1 MKNRILFYC
10 AVLAMNNIVT
20 AQVPGGVEYFRYPL
34 NIPAR
39 LNANFGEMRP
49 NHFHMGLDLSTEG
62 RENLPVLAPADGYIA
77 RMKIETGGFGRAIY
91 VNHPN
96 GTTTLYAHMN
106 RFIPPAERF
115 LKEKQYEQRT
125 WKIDVNLPENLIPVK
140 KGQLIGYSGNTG
152 ASQGPHVHFEIR
164 DTRTENC
171 LNPLLYDLSLRDQT
185 PPDLYRL
192 AFYDRD
198 KSIYE
203 QQPTLIPVIK
213 KDGTYRTTS
222 LVQLPFK
229 HAFLAI
235 QATDRMTG
243 VPNPNGIYSA
253 RLLKNGQLLSGF
265 TMNDIG
271 YDKTRY
277 LNGHI
282 DHVYRMKGGP
292 YLQMLF
298 PPRSYDLD
306 QYQLG
311 SSNNHLDVP
320 LQAERFELEVADAHG
335 NKSML
340 SFDLQQKPGAVT
352 ASQDA
357 ASNRIVPNQYNV
369 MEDADVQFVFN
380 EKTFYDGFQ
389 FGWRSLYANG
399 LSALSPVYQTYPEF
413 IPVHN
418 YFTLRLRPNRTLGLI
433 NQDRVL
439 IKRNYRGKV
448 ELKKASA
455 ERGWFSAQFRDLGFF
470 QLLEDLEPP
479 TVSSSFGNGL
489 TVRAGSRIVIE
500 VGDNNGVIREFN
512 GFADEQWLMF
522 VPSGN
527 KFVYTVDEHLSP
539 GEHKLSVVVYDEA
552 GNKTI
557 REWTIKRI

>member
-1 MKNRILFYC
+1 MKGMILIC
-10 AVLAMNNIVT
+10 SLLLVNCGLK
-20 AQVPGGVEYFRYPL
+20 AQVPGGAAYFRYPL
-34 NIPAR
+34 NVPAR

-91 VNHPN
+91 LNHPN

-106 RFIPPAERF
+106 RFIPAAETY
-115 LKEKQYEQRT
+115 LKEKQYEQKT
-125 WKIDVNLPENLIPVK
+125 WKIDVNVPESLIPVK

-171 LNPLLYDLSLRDQT
+171 INPLLYDLSLTDVT

-198 KSIYE
+198 KSVYE
-203 QQPTLIPVIK
+203 QQPILVPLVK
-213 KDGTYRTTS
+213 KEGKYRPAA

-229 HAFLAI
+229 NAFLAI

-243 VPNPNGIYSA
+243 IPNPNGIYSA
-253 RLLKNGQLLSGF
+253 ALFKEGKPITGF
-265 TMNDIG
+265 FMNDIG

-298 PPRSYDLD
+298 PPKSYDLGH
-306 QYQLG
+306 YQK
-311 SSNNHLDVP
+311 SSNHDHFDVP
-320 LQAERFELEVADAHG
+320 LQAETYELQVADAHG
-335 NKSML
+335 NKSYL
-340 SFDLQQKPGAVT
+340 SFDVQQKPGFLANPAEV
-352 ASQDA
+352 S
-357 ASNRIVPNQYNV
+357 SNRIMPNHYNV
-369 MEDADVQFVFN
+369 MEDADVQFVFS
-380 EKTFYDGFQ
+380 EKTFYDGFV
-389 FGWRSLYANG
+389 FGWKSLYANG
-399 LSALSPVYQTYPEF
+399 LAELSPVYQTYPDF

-418 YFTLRLRPNRTLGLI
+418 YFTLRLRPNRSMGLI
-433 NQDRVL
+433 NEDRVV
-439 IKRNYRGKV
+439 IKRNYRGKI
-448 ELKKASA
+448 ELKKAVQ

-470 QLLEDLEPP
+470 QLLEDLDPP
-479 TVSSSFGNGL
+479 KVSASFGNGL
-489 TVRAGSRIVIE
+489 IVRAGSRILIDVA
-500 VGDNNGVIREFN
+500 DNNRFIREFN
-512 GFADEQWLMF
+512 GFAGNQWLMF
-522 VPSGN
+522 VPVGN
-527 KFVYTVDEHLSP
+527 RFVYTVDEHLP
-539 GEHKLSVVVYDEA
+539 VGEHKLSVVVYDEA
-552 GNKTI
+552 GNQTI
-557 REWTIKRI
+557 REWNIKRI